1 MGKVIGD
8 LLPTALGVA
17 ISPVPIIA
25 VILMLFAPHARSAS
39 LVFLIGWVVGVAAV
53 LAVVTA
59 LLGPANGSPDDP
71 STVASVLKIVLGALA
86 VLLGVRQWQ
95 GRPHAG
101 EAAALPAWMKAIDTM
116 TAVRAGGL
124 GLLLSAANPKNL
136 TLCIAG
142 GATIGGAGLDV
153 GQAVIAGAVFV
164 VVASISIAVP
174 VIGYLVAADRMRG
187 PLNEMRE
194 WLTVHNAAVMSVLLL
209 VIGVALI
216 GKGVG
221 GL

>member
-39 LVFLIGWVVGVAAV
+39 LAFLVGWVVGVAVV

-59 LLGPANGSPDDP
+59 LLGPTNGSPDDP

-86 VLLGVRQWQ
+86 VLLGARQWQ

-101 EAAALPAWMKAIDTM
+101 ETAELPSWMKAVDTM

-136 TLCIAG
+136 ALCIAG
-142 GATIGGAGLDV
+142 GATIGGAGLAV
-153 GQAVIAGAVFV
+153 GQEVIAGAVFV
-164 VVASISIAVP
+164 VVASISIGVP
-174 VIGYLVAADRMRG
+174 VIGYLVAADRMRA
-187 PLNEMRE
+187 PLNELRE
-194 WLTVHNAAVMSVLLL
+194 WLTVHNAAVLSVLLL